1 LLIHQRSFGKDPELG
16 SNQVGGSLVVSSDIG
31 VTTCLASRVRRDL
44 IMTSRPRFALAAGI
58 ALSGIVLAGCG
69 TSAAGQASAP
79 ASSGSAS
86 AGSGSSAA
94 PVSARS
100 SVNPGG
106 PMATAGGTAAG
117 GTTSAAGCTAQQL
130 RIAYTDNAQI
140 RNGALDG
147 MSHHDNVVMFTNEG
161 SASCQMRGYPGVAA
175 LNSAGAQIKQAVRS
189 SAGAPVVVLAPGQ
202 TASAMVSANSASC
215 TTTTTVAGLLVTA
228 PDQRTST
235 RLGPAGQFC
244 LNSLSV
250 LPVQPG
256 NAAGLKL

>member
-1 LLIHQRSFGKDPELG
+1 
-16 SNQVGGSLVVSSDIG
+16 
-31 VTTCLASRVRRDL
+31 
-44 IMTSRPRFALAAGI
+44 MTSRPRSALAAGI
-58 ALSGIVLAGCG
+58 TLAGIVLAGCG

-79 ASSGSAS
+79 ASSGPAS
-86 AGSGSSAA
+86 AGSASSAA
-94 PVSARS
+94 PVSAP

-117 GTTSAAGCTAQQL
+117 GSSAAECTARQL

-189 SAGAPVVVLAPGQ
+189 GASAPVVVLAPAQ

-215 TTTTTVAGLLVTA
+215 TTTTTVAGLVVTA

>member
-1 LLIHQRSFGKDPELG
+1 
-16 SNQVGGSLVVSSDIG
+16 
-31 VTTCLASRVRRDL
+31 
-44 IMTSRPRFALAAGI
+44 MTSRPRSALAVGVTLA
-58 ALSGIVLAGCG
+58 GIVLAGCG

-79 ASSGSAS
+79 ASSGPAS
-86 AGSGSSAA
+86 AGSSTA
-94 PVSARS
+94 PVSAP

-117 GTTSAAGCTAQQL
+117 GASSAAECTARQL

-147 MSHHDNVVMFTNEG
+147 MSHHDNVVMFTNDG

-175 LNSAGAQIKQAVRS
+175 LSSAGAQIKQAVRS
-189 SAGAPVVVLAPGQ
+189 GASAPVVVLAPGQ

-215 TTTTTVAGLLVTA
+215 TTTTTVAGLVVTA

>member
-1 LLIHQRSFGKDPELG
+1 
-16 SNQVGGSLVVSSDIG
+16 
-31 VTTCLASRVRRDL
+31 
-44 IMTSRPRFALAAGI
+44 MTSRPRFALAAGI
-58 ALSGIVLAGCG
+58 ALSGIALAGCA

-86 AGSGSSAA
+86 AGSSSSAA
-94 PVSARS
+94 PVSAPS

-106 PMATAGGTAAG
+106 PMAKAGGTAAG
-117 GTTSAAGCTAQQL
+117 GTTSAAECTARQL
-130 RIAYTDNAQI
+130 RIAYTDNYQI

-161 SASCQMRGYPGVAA
+161 SSSCRMRGYPGVAA
-175 LNSAGAQIKQAVRS
+175 VNSAGTQIKQAARS
-189 SAGAPVVVLAPGQ
+189 SAGAPLVVLAPGQ

-215 TTTTTVAGLLVTA
+215 TTTATVSGLLVTA